1 MVYNIMPKNKDKEQ
15 EIKIKQYIEQ
25 MTDRERKAYNIA
37 IEDLQTSFDVVK
49 CIGYQNWLKNNSN

>member
-1 MVYNIMPKNKDKEQ
+1 MMYNIMPKNKEQ
-15 EIKIKQYIEQ
+15 ETKIKQYIEQ

>member
-1 MVYNIMPKNKDKEQ
+1 MYIIMPKNKEQ
-15 EIKIKQYIEQ
+15 ETKIKQYIEQ
-25 MTDRERKAYNIA
+25 MTDREKKAYNIA

>member
-1 MVYNIMPKNKDKEQ
+1 MMYNIMPINKEQ
-15 EIKIKQYIEQ
+15 ETKIKQYIEQ
-25 MTDRERKAYNIA
+25 MTDREKKAYNIA

>member
-1 MVYNIMPKNKDKEQ
+1 MMYNIMPKNKDKEQ
-15 EIKIKQYIEQ
+15 ETKIKQYIEQ
-25 MTDRERKAYNIA
+25 MTDREKKAYNIA

>member
-1 MVYNIMPKNKDKEQ
+1 MYNIMPKNKDKEQ

>member
-1 MVYNIMPKNKDKEQ
+1 MMYNIMPKNKEQEQ
-15 EIKIKQYIEQ
+15 EIKIKQYIDQ
-25 MTDRERKAYNIA
+25 MSDREKIAYNIA

>member
-1 MVYNIMPKNKDKEQ
+1 MYIIMPKNKEQ

>member
-1 MVYNIMPKNKDKEQ
+1 MMYNIMPKNKEQ

>member
-1 MVYNIMPKNKDKEQ
+1 MYIIMPKNKEQ
-15 EIKIKQYIEQ
+15 ETKIKQYIEQ
-25 MTDRERKAYNIA
+25 KTDREKKAYNIA

>member
-1 MVYNIMPKNKDKEQ
+1 MMYNIMPKNKEQ

-37 IEDLQTSFDVVK
+37 IEDLQSSFDVVK

>member
-1 MVYNIMPKNKDKEQ
+1 MYNIMPKNKEQ
-15 EIKIKQYIEQ
+15 ETKIKQYIEQ
-25 MTDRERKAYNIA
+25 MTDREKKAYNIA

>member
-1 MVYNIMPKNKDKEQ
+1 MMYNIMPKNKEQEQ

-25 MTDRERKAYNIA
+25 MTDREKKAYNIA

>member
-1 MVYNIMPKNKDKEQ
+1 MMYNIMPKNKDKEQ
-15 EIKIKQYIEQ
+15 EIKIKQYTEQ

>member
-1 MVYNIMPKNKDKEQ
+1 MMYNIMPKNKDKEQ

>member
-1 MVYNIMPKNKDKEQ
+1 MMYNIMPKNKEQEQ

>member
-1 MVYNIMPKNKDKEQ
+1 MYIIMPKNKEQ

-49 CIGYQNWLKNNSN
+49 SIGYQNWLKNNSN

>member
-1 MVYNIMPKNKDKEQ
+1 MMYNIMPKNKEQ
-15 EIKIKQYIEQ
+15 ETKIKQYIEQ

-49 CIGYQNWLKNNSN
+49 CIGYQNWLKNNTN